1 MPGKHPDLAKLYHL
15 NSSHVR
21 RRVPRTDLDLDRTPL
36 RFRTYPGSE
45 RWDLPG
51 RDYDLAVALGDVLQR
66 RRSVRA
72 FRLQSLGLPLL
83 GRLLHA
89 SYGLRSAHEMEAR
102 RSSDRSAPSA
112 GALYPLE
119 LYVATQA
126 VDGLPDGVY
135 HYDTRAHQLE
145 LRRSGLVHAELASM
159 TIGQEMIRESNV
171 VVVMSAIF
179 ERTMWKYGQR
189 GYRYIWLDAGHVGQ
203 NLCLCATALGL
214 GAVAIGGF
222 YDDEIN
228 ALIRLP
234 ATEEEAIYLVCVG
247 QPGEDAPMVDESL

>member
-1 MPGKHPDLAKLYHL
+1 MASKETNLAKLYHL

-21 RRVPRTDLDLDRTPL
+21 SRVPRTDVDLDRTPL

-45 RWDLPG
+45 RRDLPG

-66 RRSVRA
+66 RRSVRE

-89 SYGLRSAHEMEAR
+89 SYGLRSSHEIDAEW
-102 RSSDRSAPSA
+102 SSDRSAPSA

-126 VDGLPDGVY
+126 VDGLKDAVY
-135 HYDTRAHQLE
+135 HYDARAHQLE
-145 LRRSGLVHAELASM
+145 LRRSGLVHAELTSM
-159 TIGQEMIRESNV
+159 TIAQQMIRESNLV
-171 VVVMSAIF
+171 IVISAIF

-189 GYRYIWLDAGHVGQ
+189 GYRYVWLDAGHVGQ

-222 YDDEIN
+222 FDDEVN

-234 ATEEEAIYLVCVG
+234 TAEEEAIYLVCVG
-247 QPGEDAPMVDESL
+247 QPGDDAQMVDVSL